1 MFSASLGVLLVKC
14 SQDICK
20 GLVAVYPPLGQQI
33 AIGSPLMQNSLFD
46 FHATYASP
54 SEAGDPLERLN
65 AVIDREIFRPILSG
79 IDSAERKRPAC

>member
-1 MFSASLGVLLVKC
+1 
-14 SQDICK
+14 
-20 GLVAVYPPLGQQI
+20 
-33 AIGSPLMQNSLFD
+33 MQNSLFD
-46 FHATYASP
+46 FHATYASL

>member
-1 MFSASLGVLLVKC
+1 MQRACRCVSATWSTNCNRQPAHAK
-14 SQDICK
+14 Q
-20 GLVAVYPPLGQQI
+20 AV
-33 AIGSPLMQNSLFD
+33 D
-46 FHATYASP
+46 FHATYASL